1 MNTQPYLIRG
11 WTLISQWLSQ
21 VSLSPVS
28 RRSVLCIGIVAL
40 AFGLC
45 LLSLCVLPVPGIS
58 ALHTLSQSVLHLL
71 GRVPFGEPFPP

>member
-21 VSLSPVS
+21 LSLSPVS
-28 RRSVLCIGIVAL
+28 RRSVLCFGIVAL

-45 LLSLCVLPVPGIS
+45 LLSLSTLPVPGVS
-58 ALHTLSQSVLHLL
+58 ALHTLIQSALHLF
-71 GRVPFGEPFPP
+71 GRIPFGEPFPP

>member
-1 MNTQPYLIRG
+1 MNRQTYLIRG

-21 VSLSPVS
+21 SSLSPIS
-28 RRSVLCIGIVAL
+28 RRSMLCIGLVAL

-45 LLSLCVLPVPGIS
+45 LLSLCVHPVPAVS
-58 ALHTLSQSVLHLL
+58 ALNALCQSTIHLL